1 MIKLNLD
8 EVPELIL
15 TLTFG
20 DQSVDFN
27 IFDVQAK
34 MQAKAKEA
42 IDMNWNEQ
50 AVVIRQIMGLP
61 DTVNTTQCM
70 KITLKIEELIND
82 FMGIKNA

>member
-27 IFDVQAK
+27 VFDVQAK
-34 MQAKAKEA
+34 MQSKAKEA